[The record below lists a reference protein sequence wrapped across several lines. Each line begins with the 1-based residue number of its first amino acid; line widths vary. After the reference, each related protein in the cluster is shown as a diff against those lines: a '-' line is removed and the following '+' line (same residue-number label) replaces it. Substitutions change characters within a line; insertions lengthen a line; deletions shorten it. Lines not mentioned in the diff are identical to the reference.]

1 MGWAVLELVAHP
13 QVLFSETRHAALL
26 MWLGPQREFRFL
38 PRNRHLRSVMQK
50 SLIEPTTEVV
60 AGAVRRKGGNKR
72 PNTAVEVQP
81 GSSLIEFPGNSR
93 TVPEWRK
100 QLSQRVREVQ
110 EQRAREAEEARALNR
125 AAEAVSC
132 ALPSGQLELVPDLEQ
147 TPMNPIVSKALERV
161 ERARRPEP
169 SSNGFTATGTAPA
182 LTPEEEGTETE
193 VSDAR
198 PSETKPK
205 LTIVTP
211 VTVGPEASE
220 PVVDEPSIAAP
231 ATSESIAEQA
241 QTRSRPVR
249 VISGSIEDAALSYV
263 ESCLSVPV
271 LACDTRNDVAG
282 LGRRTASGTLDL
294 LLIALMVSPAAL
306 AIELSSGNWLDTR
319 VIGLMAGITVV
330 TMFAYLTLS
339 IALTGRTLSMRAL
352 SLRTIDLRTGLI
364 PTGGQ
369 AIRRSISYIFSLALL
384 GLGLAYAFID
394 PDGRTVPDRF
404 SHTIVIRN

>member
-1 MGWAVLELVAHP
+1 MQPCSCGLAHNEDFGSCP
-13 QVLFSETRHAALL
+13 VTVVS
-26 MWLGPQREFRFL
+26 G
-38 PRNRHLRSVMQK
+38 SVMQK
-50 SLIEPTTEVV
+50 PLIEPTTEVV
-60 AGAVRRKGGNKR
+60 AGGVRRKGRNKR
-72 PNTAVEVQP
+72 ANPAVEGQP
-81 GSSLIEFPGNSR
+81 GSSLIEFPGVSR

-110 EQRAREAEEARALNR
+110 EQRAREAAEAEAVNR

-147 TPMNPIVSKALERV
+147 APMNPIVSKALERV
-161 ERARRPEP
+161 DRARRTEP
-169 SSNGFTATGTAPA
+169 SPNGFTATGTAPA
-182 LTPEEEGTETE
+182 WAPAKE
-193 VSDAR
+193 VISDPYDSEAK
-198 PSETKPK
+198 PSEVKPK

-211 VTVGPEASE
+211 VVSQPNATP
-220 PVVDEPSIAAP
+220 PVVDEML
-231 ATSESIAEQA
+231 IAEPA
-241 QTRSRPVR
+241 ITEGQTQTKTRPVR

-282 LGRRTASGTLDL
+282 LGRRTSAGMLDL
-294 LLIALMVSPAAL
+294 LLIALMISPAAM

-319 VIGLMAGITVV
+319 VIGLMVGITVV

-339 IALTGRTLSMRAL
+339 IALTGRTLSMRL
-352 SLRTIDLRTGLI
+352 FSLRTIDLRTGLI

-404 SHTIVIRN
+404 SHTIVIRD